1 MKVKVQKSSTHGIG
15 VFATKD
21 IKKGDIVEVCPMM
34 LFPEKEKKLLDRTT
48 LKDYYFNYEDGAAVM
63 LGYGSIYNHSNRAN
77 VEVIMKEVMVEGEV
91 FANYVAYKNI
101 KKGEELF
108 INYNGN
114 PNSKKKPFYEQ

>member
-1 MKVKVQKSSTHGIG
+1 MKVKVQKSTTHGIG

-21 IKKGDIVEVCPMM
+21 IKKGDVVEVCPMM
-34 LFPEKEKKLLDRTT
+34 LFPEKEKKLLDKTT
-48 LKDYYFNYEDGAAVM
+48 LKDYYFNYENGAAVM
-63 LGYGSIYNHSNRAN
+63 LGYGSIYNHSSKAN
-77 VEVIMKEVMVEGEV
+77 VEVIMKDEA

-114 PNSKKKPFYEQ
+114 PNSKKKPFYEK